1 MIVCGIDI
9 GSVATKTVILKD
21 RDIIS
26 KSLALTKASP
36 KLAAEEA
43 LSKALRQI
51 NLSEKDI
58 SYIVSTGYGR
68 RIIEFGDRTVT
79 EITCC
84 GRGATQIGSPLGKI
98 QTIIDLGG
106 QDSKV
111 ISLDEE
117 GGILDFVM
125 NDKCSAGTGRFLE
138 VMASVLEE
146 RIGDLGEIALRSNN
160 PVRIN
165 STCTVFSESE
175 VISLIAQGRNKEDII
190 SGICASIAERIAGMI
205 TQVGKKESIF
215 FCGGGA
221 RNRGIHR
228 FLEDKLGVELYV
240 PQEPEFVIALGA
252 SLIAIE
258 SLKKI

>member
-1 MIVCGIDI
+1 MIACGIDI
-9 GSVATKTVILKD
+9 GSVATKTVILRDKD
-21 RDIIS
+21 IVS
-26 KSLALTKASP
+26 TNLVLTKASP

-43 LSKALRQI
+43 LNKALRQV
-51 NLSEKDI
+51 NLSQKDI
-58 SYIVSTGYGR
+58 NYIVSTGYGR

-84 GRGATQIGSPLGKI
+84 GRGAVQIGSPLGKI

-117 GGILDFVM
+117 GEVFDFVM

-146 RIGDLGEIALRSNN
+146 KIEDLGEIALRSNN

-190 SGICASIAERIAGMI
+190 SGICTSIAERITGMV
-205 TQVGKKESIF
+205 TQLGKRESIF

-228 FLEDKLGVELYV
+228 FLEDKLGVKIYV

-252 SLIAIE
+252 SLLAAE
-258 SLKKI
+258 SSKI